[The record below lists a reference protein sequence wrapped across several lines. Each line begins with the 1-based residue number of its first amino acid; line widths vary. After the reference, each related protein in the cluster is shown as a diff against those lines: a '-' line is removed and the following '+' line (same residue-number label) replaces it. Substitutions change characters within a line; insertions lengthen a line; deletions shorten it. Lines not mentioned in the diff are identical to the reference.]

1 MRMGGVE
8 WALLLALSVLWGGSF
23 FFAAV
28 AVAEITPLTLVL
40 GRVAIAAAA
49 LLLLM
54 RLRGLALPR
63 ERGVWG
69 AFLVMGA
76 LNNVIPFTLL
86 FWAQTQIPS
95 GLASI
100 LNATTPLWTVLLA
113 HRLTTDERLTA
124 ARLARVLVGLAGVA
138 VMLAGPWIGVPGH
151 ALAAEVACLVA
162 TLSYALANIWGRRFK
177 ARGLAPMSTATGQ
190 LLASTLLLAPL
201 ALAVERPWT
210 LTLPSLEAFA
220 ALLALALVSTALAY
234 VIYFRILAT
243 AGATNLLLVTL
254 LIPPSAILLGALF
267 LNERLGPQHGI
278 GLAAIGVGLALID
291 GRPATLL
298 RGQLRRTLAARER
311 R

>member
-1 MRMGGVE
+1 MCGAFFAIG
-8 WALLLALSVLWGGSF
+8 ALSN
-23 FFAAV
+23 A
-28 AVAEITPLTLVL
+28 
-40 GRVAIAAAA
+40 
-49 LLLLM
+49 
-54 RLRGLALPR
+54 
-63 ERGVWG
+63 
-69 AFLVMGA
+69 
-76 LNNVIPFTLL
+76 IPFTLL
-86 FWAQTQIPS
+86 FWAQTRIQS

-100 LNATTPLWTVLLA
+100 LNATKPLWTVLLA
-113 HRLTTDERLTA
+113 DRLTTDERRTA
-124 ARLARVLVGLAGVA
+124 ARLAGVLVGLAGVA

-162 TLSYALANIWGRRFK
+162 TLSYALAGIWGRRFK

-201 ALAVERPWT
+201 AVAVERPWT

-278 GLAAIGVGLALID
+278 GLAAIGLGLALID

-298 RGQLRRTLAARER
+298 RGQLRRKLAARER

>member
-124 ARLARVLVGLAGVA
+124 ARLAGVLVGLAGVA
-138 VMLAGPWIGVPGH
+138 VMLAGPRIGVPGH

-162 TLSYALANIWGRRFK
+162 TLSYALAGIWGRRFK